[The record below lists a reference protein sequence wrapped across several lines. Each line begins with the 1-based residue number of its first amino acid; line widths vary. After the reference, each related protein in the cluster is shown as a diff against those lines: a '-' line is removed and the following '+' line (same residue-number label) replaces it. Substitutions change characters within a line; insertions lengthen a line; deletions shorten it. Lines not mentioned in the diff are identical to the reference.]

1 MYRPYQYRAPK
12 FQPAD
17 LDKRRKVLLYA
28 MLVCMVLLVL
38 RSIYLQVVNKQF
50 LQAKGAS
57 QQIDV
62 IPVSAYRGHITD
74 RNGEPLA
81 MSSPVQ
87 SIWANP
93 KELRDADPKQLH
105 QVEAMLNLEAG
116 KVTSLQSSDSKR
128 NFAYIMRK
136 ASPHLA
142 SKIKAMQIPGIY
154 FEREFKRYYPAGVVS
169 GNVVG
174 FTNLE
179 DVGQEGLESG
189 FEEALKEHPGKQRVI
204 RDGIQRVIAEVES
217 ISEPVDGQDLQL
229 SIDQRIQYLTFRE
242 LQAAYI
248 ENRAKAVIAVVLD
261 AKTGEILASVNEP
274 SFNPNSRRHPQGTSF
289 KNKVITDVFEP
300 GSTVK
305 PFVVAA
311 ALDGNYISPNIEIE
325 THGSFAI
332 GHNVVTDTHN
342 YGTVTLTELLKK
354 SSNVGAS
361 KIALQ
366 MPPEYLWG
374 VYHKLGFGVAP
385 QTHFPAEAHGSLPDY
400 HTWKPFKQATISFG
414 YGVSASVLQLARAY
428 TAIADNGLLHSV
440 TFLKRDA
447 DDEAMQVFAPKT
459 AHQVK
464 DMLETVIM
472 RDGTAYQARVDGYRI
487 AGKTGTVKKIGAD
500 RKYTED
506 KYYGFFV
513 GMAPASNPR
522 LVIAVMVDE
531 PSAGKYYGGLVAAPA
546 FSKIMAGALRT
557 LGIAPD
563 QEESMPILL
572 TRKEIH
578 LSRRDP

>member
-1 MYRPYQYRAPK
+1 MYRPYQYRAPR

-17 LDKRRKVLLYA
+17 LDRRRKVLLYSI
-28 MLVCMVLLVL
+28 LVGMGLLVL
-38 RSIYLQVVNKQF
+38 RSIYLQVVDKQF
-50 LQAKGAS
+50 LQDKGAV
-57 QQIDV
+57 QQVDV
-62 IPVSAYRGHITD
+62 LSVSAYRGNISD

-81 MSSPVQ
+81 VSSPVQ

-93 KELRDADPKQLH
+93 KELRDADPKQLQ
-105 QVEAMLNLEAG
+105 QVEAILGLDSG
-116 KVTSLQSSDSKR
+116 KITKLQNPESHKR
-128 NFAYIMRK
+128 FAYIMRK
-136 ASPHLA
+136 VSPPIA
-142 SKIKAMQIPGIY
+142 EKIKAMQLPGVY
-154 FEREFKRYYPAGVVS
+154 FEREFKRYYPAGAVS
-169 GNVVG
+169 GSLVG
-174 FTNLE
+174 FTDME
-179 DVGQEGLESG
+179 DIGREGLESG

-204 RDGIQRVIAEVES
+204 KDGIQRVIAEVES
-217 ISEPVDGQDLQL
+217 ISEPVDGQDIQL

-242 LQAAYI
+242 VEAAYVD
-248 ENRAKAVIAVVLD
+248 NLAKCVTAVVLD
-261 AKTGEILASVNEP
+261 AKTGEILAATNYP
-274 SFNPNSRRHPQGTSF
+274 SFNPNSRKQPKGTSF
-289 KNKVITDVFEP
+289 KNRAITDVFEP

-305 PFVVAA
+305 PFVIAA
-311 ALDGNYISPNIEIE
+311 ALDGNYIDPNIEIE
-325 THGSFAI
+325 THGSYAI

-361 KIALQ
+361 KVALQ

-385 QTHFPAEAHGSLPDY
+385 HTHFPAEAHGTLPDH

-428 TAIADNGLLHSV
+428 TAFADNGLLHSV
-440 TFLKRDA
+440 TLLKRDA
-447 DDEAMQVFAPKT
+447 DDAAVQVFSPKT
-459 AHQVK
+459 AQQVK
-464 DMLETVIM
+464 DMLETVVM

-500 RKYTED
+500 KKYTAD

-546 FSKIMAGALRT
+546 FSRIMTGALRT
-557 LGIAPD
+557 LGIASD

-572 TRKEIH
+572 TRKE
-578 LSRRDP
+578 PT